1 MKHFLALKPF
11 ILQHRKRY
19 MLGILWLLILDLI
32 QLITPKVLGA
42 FTDTLKNGE
51 MTSQKMLQFA
61 GIIIVIAIFT
71 VIFRFL
77 WRWFVFGV
85 ARTFE
90 YTFKNKLFTHLQKL
104 SPNWYNHNKVGD
116 MMAHATNDIGAVRF
130 SMGGGV
136 IMFFDTIILVTL
148 VLIMMLTTISVK
160 LTLLA
165 LIPLP
170 LLALTTQKFGKTI
183 HQRFRKSQEAFSN
196 VTNKVQENFS
206 GMRVV
211 KAFVQEQAEI
221 EKFTE
226 ANQDYVN
233 KNLSLIKVQAIF
245 HPIIQLFAGL
255 SLLIVLGYGGMLVLN
270 QEITLGDFVAFSTYL
285 GMLTWPMMAIG
296 QMINIF
302 QRGSAS
308 MARLN
313 VIFNTE
319 PEIVDDENTDHSI
332 KEIKGKIDIEN
343 LSFRYP
349 NTEAYVLKNIN
360 LRIPVGGTLAII
372 GKTGS
377 GKTTLVNLISR
388 LFDIEEGSIKIDGHP
403 IKSIP
408 LDVLR
413 QNIGYVPQDNFLFS
427 TTIRDNIAFGLDD
440 ATEDEVIQAAKDAQV
455 YDNIIDFPNQ
465 FDTLLGERGV
475 TLSGGQKQR
484 ISIARA
490 LIKNPSIMI
499 LDDSLSA
506 VDTKTEENILR
517 RLKEIMRECT
527 SIIIAHR
534 ISTIKEAD
542 QIIVLDDGAIVEQGK
557 HDELV
562 ARNGIY
568 TEMYRKQLL
577 EELIE
582 KTS

>member
-1 MKHFLALKPF
+1 
-11 ILQHRKRY
+11 
-19 MLGILWLLILDLI
+19 
-32 QLITPKVLGA
+32 
-42 FTDTLKNGE
+42 
-51 MTSQKMLQFA
+51 
-61 GIIIVIAIFT
+61 
-71 VIFRFL
+71 
-77 WRWFVFGV
+77 
-85 ARTFE
+85 
-90 YTFKNKLFTHLQKL
+90 
-104 SPNWYNHNKVGD
+104 
-116 MMAHATNDIGAVRF
+116 MAHATNDIGAVRF
-130 SMGGGV
+130 TLGGGV

-170 LLALTTQKFGKTI
+170 LLAITTQRFGKTI
-183 HQRFRKSQEAFSN
+183 HHRFRRSQEAFSD

-211 KAFVQEQAEI
+211 KAFVQEDAEI

-226 ANQDYVN
+226 SNQNYVN
-233 KNLSLIKVQAIF
+233 RNLHLIKVQAIF
-245 HPIIQLFAGL
+245 HPLISLFAGL
-255 SLLIVLGYGGMLVLN
+255 SLVIVLGYGGLLVLN
-270 QEITLGDFVAFSTYL
+270 QEISLGDFVAFSTYL

-319 PEIVDDENTDHSI
+319 PEIIDDEQTDHSI
-332 KEIKGKIDIEN
+332 KNINGEIQIEN

-349 NTEAYVLKNIN
+349 NTEAYVLKDIN
-360 LRIPVGGTLAII
+360 LTIPKGGTLAII

-377 GKTTLVNLISR
+377 GKTTLVNLLSR
-388 LFDIEEGSIKIDGHP
+388 LYNTEEGAIKIDGHSVD
-403 IKSIP
+403 SIP

-413 QNIGYVPQDNFLFS
+413 HNIGYVPQDNFLFS
-427 TTIRDNIAFGLDD
+427 TTIRENIAFGLDEV
-440 ATEDEVIQAAKDAQV
+440 TEDQVIQAARDAQV
-455 YDNIIDFPNQ
+455 LENILDFPKK

-490 LIKNPSIMI
+490 LIKNPSILI

-517 RLKEIMRECT
+517 RLKEIMKERT

-534 ISTIKEAD
+534 ISTIKEAE
-542 QIIVLDDGAIVEQGK
+542 QIIVLDDGAIVERGN
-557 HDELV
+557 HEELV
-562 ARNGIY
+562 AKDGIY
-568 TEMYRKQLL
+568 ADMYRKQLL

>member
-1 MKHFLALKPF
+1 
-11 ILQHRKRY
+11 

-32 QLITPKVLGA
+32 QLVTPKVLGA
-42 FTDTLKNGE
+42 FTDMVKNGE
-51 MTSQKMLQFA
+51 LTSQRMLLFA
-61 GIIIVIAIFT
+61 GIIILISIFT

-90 YTFKNKLFTHLQKL
+90 YTFKSQLFAHLQRL
-104 SPNWYNHNKVGD
+104 SPNWFNHNKVGD

-130 SMGGGV
+130 SLGGGV

-170 LLALTTQKFGKTI
+170 LLALTTQKFGKKI
-183 HQRFRKSQEAFSN
+183 HHRFRKSQEAFSN

-211 KAFVQEQAEI
+211 KAFVQEEAEI

-226 ANQDYVN
+226 ANQDYVK
-233 KNLSLIKVQAIF
+233 KNLNLIKVQAIF
-245 HPIIQLFAGL
+245 HPIISLFAGL
-255 SLLIVLGYGGMLVLN
+255 SILIVLGYGGLLVLN
-270 QEITLGDFVAFSTYL
+270 QEISLGDFVAFSTYL

-313 VIFNTE
+313 VIFNTKPDIE
-319 PEIVDDENTDHSI
+319 DDERTDFSI
-332 KEIKGKIDIEN
+332 QNVQGEIKIEN

-349 NTEAYVLKNIN
+349 NTETYVLKNIN
-360 LRIPVGGTLAII
+360 LHVPVGGTLAII

-377 GKTTLVNLISR
+377 GKTTLVNLLTR
-388 LFDIEEGSIKIDGHP
+388 LYNIEEGSFKVDGH
-403 IKSIP
+403 SLETIP

-413 QNIGYVPQDNFLFS
+413 HNIGYVPQDNFLFS
-427 TTIRDNIAFGLDD
+427 TTIRDNIAFGLDRIQ
-440 ATEDEVIQAAKDAQV
+440 EEQVIQAAKDAQV
-455 YDNIIDFPNQ
+455 YDNIIDFPKQ

-484 ISIARA
+484 VSIARA
-490 LIKNPSIMI
+490 LIKNPRILI

-517 RLKEIMRECT
+517 RLKEIMRERT

-542 QIIVLDDGAIVEQGK
+542 QIIVLDDGEIVERGNHEQ
-557 HDELV
+557 LL
-562 ARNGIY
+562 AQNGMY
-568 TEMYRKQLL
+568 AEMYHKQLL
-577 EELIE
+577 EEIIE

>member
-1 MKHFLALKPF
+1 MKHFLTLKPF
-11 ILQHRKRY
+11 ILQHKRRY
-19 MLGILWLLILDLI
+19 LLGLFWLLCLDLI

-42 FTDTLKNGE
+42 FTDLVKNGE
-51 MTSQKMLQFA
+51 LNSQKMLLFA
-61 GIIIVIAIFT
+61 GIIILIAIFT
-71 VIFRFL
+71 VILRFL

-90 YTFKNKLFTHLQKL
+90 YTFKNQLFAHLQKL

-130 SMGGGV
+130 SLGGGV
-136 IMFFDTIILVTL
+136 IMFFDTIILVSL
-148 VLIMMLTTISVK
+148 VLVMMLTTISVK

-170 LLALTTQKFGKTI
+170 LLALTTQRFGKTI

-206 GMRVV
+206 GMRVI
-211 KAFVQEQAEI
+211 KAFVQEDAEI
-221 EKFTE
+221 KKFTE
-226 ANQDYVN
+226 ANEEYVQ

-245 HPIIQLFAGL
+245 HPIISLFSGI
-255 SLLIVLGYGGMLVLN
+255 SILIVLGYGGMLVLN
-270 QEITLGDFVAFSTYL
+270 QEISLGDFVAFSTYL

-313 VIFNTE
+313 VIFNTK
-319 PEIVDDENTDHSI
+319 PEILNDERTNPSI
-332 KEIKGKIDIEN
+332 QEIKGDIKIEN

-360 LRIPVGGTLAII
+360 LHVPVGGTLAII

-377 GKTTLVNLISR
+377 GKTTLVNLLAR
-388 LFDIEEGSIKIDGHP
+388 LYNNEEGKLSVDGHELET
-403 IKSIP
+403 IP
-408 LDVLR
+408 LEVLR

-427 TTIRDNIAFGLDD
+427 TTIRDNIAFGLNEVK
-440 ATEDEVIQAAKDAQV
+440 EDEVIQAARDAQV
-455 YDNIIDFPNQ
+455 YENIIDFPNQ

-490 LIKNPSIMI
+490 LIKNPSILI

-506 VDTKTEENILR
+506 VDTRTEENILR
-517 RLKEIMRECT
+517 RLKEIMRERT

-534 ISTIKEAD
+534 ISTIKEAE
-542 QIIVLDDGAIVEQGK
+542 QIIVLDDGEIVERGNHEQ
-557 HDELV
+557 LL
-562 ARNGIY
+562 AQNGIY
-568 TEMYRKQLL
+568 AEMYRKQLL

-582 KTS
+582 QTS